1 MSAHSI
7 DDLLKDIPPSLLDQ
21 QCSDIYLAKVSR
33 QLINWKLLSP
43 FLRISAGEQHS
54 IMESCR
60 DYDEQK
66 QRLLYKWKENQASAA
81 THCALIGAIHES
93 GNNDLA
99 HNACEL
105 LRQQSSQIREG
116 ACSTVSVL
124 SPTIAKYQSQLK
136 YGYRTQVPVMMIDW
150 PPPPALKY
158 ISLTLIKKE
167 VVQRGEIKD
176 ELIRASMCGAM
187 ADINPNEVEV
197 ELEQLLSLDSN
208 ERKVILFEGAPGSG
222 KSTLLWHIC
231 QKWQSGELF
240 QQFSLV
246 LLVLLRDTAAR
257 NAQCL
262 ADILPYLPSRTS
274 KSSEIRANIAS
285 EIEDSQGEGILIMLD
300 GWDEA
305 PVKLRQKGSF
315 FHNIVSAPSEYSIMK
330 ADILV
335 SSRPSASRSLGT
347 YLSSRVGVM
356 GFTKESR
363 ELYIRETLNDNA
375 QKFIEEIE
383 SVGDELNLSL
393 PLTVVI
399 LTHNFIS
406 SDYKLPSSF
415 CRMIITLALSCL
427 LRHIRKT
434 QPDGDSV
441 EKLQSLGNLPEG
453 TRDSFLKLCQI
464 AYEGIVNE
472 KYSFTSEDLKE
483 MTELPSRQITT
494 LGLLQSVHSLVAT
507 GSSTVYHFLHFS
519 LLELC
524 AAYYVANLPD
534 PESKHVEALKKIL
547 IPTFKPTKKTQEGCY
562 FESVSEFYSALTGL
576 KSLAVARQLKNA
588 YFIYDIIAPLQI
600 QQRIIA
606 EDDYDSDTES
616 MERGSQ
622 YSSEDES
629 MQLGSED
636 DADRESME
644 IGDNDYERF
653 KLFMDSYVWNEGV
666 YLKSM
671 YVNNYIIKSEN
682 GNYCKD
688 TCTSFLTCLVE
699 AENPDVVD
707 DTFGKD
713 VSLLVHETVD
723 YELAGVIRLAPSLE
737 SVTCYG
743 HSRKVY
749 NALCGKQHLK
759 KLEVH
764 CIFECIDNYADFECV
779 LEIFRTCPN
788 LKDIKIKARFSDS
801 VADIVASQLSSIL
814 KHKSLDN
821 FEIDVQNGMKDTGIA
836 ILAPALGSMS
846 TITIRSEQVGPCGL
860 EKLADTF
867 SQTCS
872 LTYLIIDAGQYLVT
886 AGSDRI
892 FFNCLKKAQL
902 LKTVIMQCKSG
913 EPSLSDTS
921 VGKALLTGDL
931 IELADILGLNTPP
944 RVDKTMDLHICNN
957 AYIKVDFAT
966 SSFISIGLISHQ
978 YKHHFYSSHE
988 DKEVIMKCKVGPSEI
1003 EKLSETLK
1011 QVTVKELNLSTH
1023 KIGDEGARYLG
1034 KEIGTIMCLEELII
1048 HHCGIGEDG
1057 IASLFSGLTSNTTLV
1072 RLDVCMNAFGDNGA
1086 IRLAE
1091 MINQTALQTLDI
1103 SSCGLEERG
1112 IVALALALRSNT
1124 TLKKLNL
1131 YSQSEI
1137 SQRSE
1142 MELARTLLRNIILVG
1157 LGVNQNKR
1165 HFPPLFHIDDYDLRR
1180 FKVTKTSTSI
1190 IINDTSPCI
1199 FYAGVKNSPIIA
1211 SIEIDSTT
1219 SLGQALW
1226 AGNMEEAAEI
1236 LQLHQPPVVD
1246 KTLTIHMSGNTW
1258 TVNYRTKHIQESDKG
1273 LVNARSIC
1281 NNPESWS
1288 QLTELNF
1295 KLETLGDVGASLLA
1309 EVLNKTQ
1316 LEELNIS
1323 GCGIGEEGIVAL
1335 ASALR
1340 TNTTLKYLAI
1350 GGNQITEHGQSVL
1363 ADALVENKTLET
1375 LDTQARVTRV
1385 PYEKLFVS
1393 FVGDNET
1400 FVQSLAQSFSLKKL
1414 YMDGHTLFGA
1424 HLEEQHIRDEWNRTR
1439 RYYHNVNTI
1448 ECELKPFRVSKIF
1461 RSSTPDKILYNASS

>member
-7 DDLLKDIPPSLLDQ
+7 DDLVKDIPPSLLDQ

-33 QLINWKLLSP
+33 QLTNWKLLSP

-54 IMESCR
+54 ITESCH

-81 THCALIGAIHES
+81 TYRALIGAIHEF

-99 HNACEL
+99 HTACEL

-124 SPTIAKYQSQLK
+124 SPTIARYQSQLK
-136 YGYRTQVPVMMIDW
+136 YGYRTQAPVMMIDW

-176 ELIRASMCGAM
+176 ELIHASICGAM
-187 ADINPNEVEV
+187 GDIHPNEVKV
-197 ELEQLLSLDSN
+197 ELEQLLSLDSD

-246 LLVLLRDTAAR
+246 LLVLLRDTAVH

-262 ADILPYLPSRTS
+262 ADVLPHLPSRTS

-285 EIEDSQGEGILIMLD
+285 EIEDSQGEGVLIMLD

-315 FHNIVSAPSEYSIMK
+315 FHNLVSAPSEYSIMK
-330 ADILV
+330 AVILV

-363 ELYIRETLNDNA
+363 EQYIRETLNDNA

-383 SVGDELNLSL
+383 SDGDELNLSL

-441 EKLQSLGNLPEG
+441 EKLQSLGNLPDD

-507 GSSTVYHFLHFS
+507 GSSIVYHFLHFS
-519 LLELC
+519 LQELC
-524 AAYYVANLPD
+524 AAHYIASLPD
-534 PESKHVEALKKIL
+534 PESKHVEALKKIM
-547 IPTFKPTKKTQEGCY
+547 IPTFNPTKKTQEEYY

-576 KSLAVARQLKNA
+576 KSLAIARQLKNA
-588 YFIYDIIAPLQI
+588 YFVYDIIAPQM
-600 QQRIIA
+600 QQNIIA
-606 EDDYDSDTES
+606 EDDHDSDTES

-636 DADRESME
+636 DPDRESME
-644 IGDNDYERF
+644 IGDNDYEHL
-653 KLFMDSYVWNEGV
+653 KLSMDSLEGFF
-666 YLKSM
+666 LKFM
-671 YVNNYIIKSEN
+671 YDNNYIIKSGN
-682 GNYCKD
+682 GNCCKD
-688 TCTSFLTCLVE
+688 SSFLTCLVE

-713 VSLLVHETVD
+713 VSLLVDETVD

-764 CIFECIDNYADFECV
+764 SIFECIDDYADFECV

-788 LKDIKIKARFSDS
+788 LKDIKIKARFSDT
-801 VADIVASQLSSIL
+801 VADIVATQLSIIL

-821 FEIDVQNGMKDTGIA
+821 FEIDVQNGMKDTGIV

-886 AGSDRI
+886 AGRDRI
-892 FFNCLKKAQL
+892 FFNCLKKAKL

-957 AYIKVDFAT
+957 AYIKVDFVKN
-966 SSFISIGLISHQ
+966 SFISVELISHQ

-988 DKEVIMKCKVGPSEI
+988 DKEVIMKCKVGPTEVK
-1003 EKLSETLK
+1003 KLSETLK
-1011 QVTVKELNLSTH
+1011 LVTVKELNLSTH
-1023 KIGDEGARYLG
+1023 KIGDEGAMYLG
-1034 KEIGTIMCLEELII
+1034 KAIPTIMCLEELII
-1048 HHCGIGEDG
+1048 HHCGIGEEG

-1072 RLDVCMNAFGDNGA
+1072 KLDVCMNSFGDNGA

-1091 MINQTALQTLDI
+1091 MINQTAIQTLDI
-1103 SSCGLEERG
+1103 SSCDVEERG
-1112 IVALALALRSNT
+1112 IVALALALRANT
-1124 TLKKLNL
+1124 ILKKLNL

-1142 MELARTLLRNIILVG
+1142 MELARTLLHNSILNG
-1157 LGVNQNKR
+1157 LGVNQNKG
-1165 HFPPLFHIDDYDLRR
+1165 HFPPSFHINDYNLRR

-1190 IINDTSPCI
+1190 IVNDTSPCT

-1236 LQLHQPPVVD
+1236 LQLHQPPVVG
-1246 KTLTIHMSGNTW
+1246 KTLTIYMSGNTW
-1258 TVNYRTKHIQESDKG
+1258 TVNYRTKCVLESDKG

-1288 QLTELNF
+1288 QLTELNL
-1295 KLETLGDVGASLLA
+1295 KLETLGSVGASLLA

-1323 GCGIGEEGIVAL
+1323 GCGIEEEGIVAL

-1340 TNTTLKYLAI
+1340 TNTTLKHLAI

-1363 ADALVENKTLET
+1363 LEALAENKTLET
-1375 LDTQARVTRV
+1375 LDTQAHATRV

-1393 FVGDNET
+1393 FVGDNEA

-1414 YMDGHTLFGA
+1414 YMDGHSPFGA
-1424 HLEEQHIRDEWNRTR
+1424 RLEEQHIRDEWKRTG
-1439 RYYHNVNTI
+1439 YYHNTI

-1461 RSSTPDKILYNASS
+1461 RSSTPDEVFYNSSS